1 MKHLFITV
9 VLLLTYNGRA
19 QSDRFNL
26 FADVSCGMHELYYNS
41 LLNQS
46 SQVGGTSY
54 WNEWVYSGVNY
65 EIVHGRI
72 YGLDFMPGFG
82 IHLPCLNKERF
93 SIGVELKG
101 NIGAILRMYDQ
112 ESIEGKGVPGDRL
125 DLGGFKWHVPIELY
139 FQHVYADA
147 VVGVKGGYKFLSA
160 YYDYATPTLGLF
172 FTQRHVHLY
181 LYSHL
186 MREKYYR
193 QYSTGE
199 LEMSR
204 SYFEAGF
211 GFSYFIFGER
221 KK

>member
-1 MKHLFITV
+1 
-9 VLLLTYNGRA
+9 
-19 QSDRFNL
+19 
-26 FADVSCGMHELYYNS
+26 
-41 LLNQS
+41 
-46 SQVGGTSY
+46 
-54 WNEWVYSGVNY
+54 
-65 EIVHGRI
+65 
-72 YGLDFMPGFG
+72 
-82 IHLPCLNKERF
+82 
-93 SIGVELKG
+93 
-101 NIGAILRMYDQ
+101 MYDQ
-112 ESIEGKGVPGDRL
+112 ESIEVKGVPGDRL

-160 YYDYATPTLGLF
+160 YYDYATPTLVLF